1 MSETFMTAIGIIIAI
16 VIMFATPI
24 MAIATQNDDITQTS
38 VQSIINNFV
47 NTVAKEGKI
56 TQNSYDA
63 LIQKLYATGN
73 AYDVELEVQII
84 SDNNLPKQVSIYD
97 KDKQTNIIKEQ
108 PEPTTIGENLYY
120 SIFTKEITKELET
133 NNIYNLKKGSRVIV
147 RVKNVNQTMGTTIKN
162 FLYSVIGK
170 EIVAIKA
177 SATALVSTTGQ

>member
-63 LIQKLYATGN
+63 LIQNLYATGN

-84 SDNNLPKQVSIYD
+84 SDNLPKQVSIYD

-108 PEPTTIGENLYY
+108 PEPITIGESLYY
-120 SIFTKEITKELET
+120 STFTKDIVKKLEDDK
-133 NNIYNLKKGSRVIV
+133 IYKLTKGSRVIV
-147 RVKNVNQTMGTTIKN
+147 RVKNINQTMGTTIKN

-177 SATALVSTTGQ
+177 SATALVSTTGK

>member
-16 VIMFATPI
+16 VIMFAAPI

-84 SDNNLPKQVSIYD
+84 SHNPPKQIM
-97 KDKQTNIIKEQ
+97 NKERTKTI
-108 PEPTTIGENLYY
+108 PIAEPTTIGESLYY
-120 SIFTKEITKELET
+120 SIFTKEIIQELET

-147 RVKNVNQTMGTTIKN
+147 RVKNINQTMGTTIKN

>member
-16 VIMFATPI
+16 VIMFAAPI

-38 VQSIINNFV
+38 VQSIINDFV

-84 SDNNLPKQVSIYD
+84 SINPMKQVAEQNKDTWQIQYYD
-97 KDKQTNIIKEQ
+97 IS
-108 PEPTTIGENLYY
+108 EPTTIGENLYY
-120 SIFTKEITKELET
+120 SIFTKEITQELET

>member
-1 MSETFMTAIGIIIAI
+1 MSETFMTAIGIIIAV
-16 VIMFATPI
+16 VIMFAAPI

-56 TQNSYDA
+56 TQNSYDT

-84 SDNNLPKQVSIYD
+84 SDNPPKHVMNQESAKEISI
-97 KDKQTNIIKEQ
+97 Q
-108 PEPTTIGENLYY
+108 EPITIGESLYY
-120 SIFTKEITKELET
+120 STFTKDIVKKLEDDK
-133 NNIYNLKKGSRVIV
+133 IYKLTKGSRVIV
-147 RVKNVNQTMGTTIKN
+147 RVKNINQTMGTTIKN